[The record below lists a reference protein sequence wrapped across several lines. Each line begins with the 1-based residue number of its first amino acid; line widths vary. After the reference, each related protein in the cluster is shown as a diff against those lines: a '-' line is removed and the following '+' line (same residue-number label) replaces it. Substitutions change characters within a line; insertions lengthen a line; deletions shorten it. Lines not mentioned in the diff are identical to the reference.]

1 MGWKLKVL
9 EYGKIKSAEIEVSP
23 LTLFVGDNNSGKS
36 YLMALL
42 WGIQNL
48 GVSELISSV
57 LREETKLEHE
67 LIGWIRAQVALAC
80 EQGEHIAQVCEIEK
94 ELQAFL
100 REGLRQNKDN
110 LVKKIFNSSDV
121 KIKDLQIELKDL
133 DKISLTFTKLKDRWG
148 SEELDSL
155 RIKNNTGTEYTI
167 KLSEIEWGYQNNLI
181 ICMILSLAMEISIGE
196 VNGIHENIYLPAART
211 GFMLTKDII
220 NKAGRNAAFNIGVQQ
235 EEMIPFIRPINQ
247 FLDVMNDLSF
257 DSKGDRGAAAI
268 AEYLENYMAEG
279 TVEMSTLP
287 NKEVLYVPAGQEKG
301 IPLRIVSAVVT
312 EISPLIFQT
321 IKMKSMYKRVD
332 HMIFERQCEDKWKL
346 HLIEM
351 KGSVGERKWD
361 EIKGKFRASYLVAQA
376 IAGMLEVKITE
387 TVMYTTFEKVQFAP
401 SDTMPSARRVRSGET
416 LVRMKDEWAGARF
429 GLNFGE
435 RTPFIHKAIQ
445 MTRNEEGILA
455 GDLMEG

>member
-1 MGWKLKVL
+1 MKVL

-110 LVKKIFNSSDV
+110 LVRKIFNSSDV

-312 EISPLIFQT
+312 EISPLIL
-321 IKMKSMYKRVD
+321 ILKHKKRVKGLFYEEPEMCLHPQLQQKIARVICQLASAGVKMTLTTHSD
-332 HMIFERQCEDKWKL
+332 IILQHINNMIRLSERQDA
-346 HLIEM
+346 
-351 KGSVGERKWD
+351 ERICSELGYDSGDLLKA
-361 EIKGKFRASYLVAQA
+361 E
-376 IAGMLEVKITE
+376 EVKVYQLKSNAGEGTKVE
-387 TVMYTTFEKVQFAP
+387 ELPCGKNGFAVPTFNDAL
-401 SDTMPSARRVRSGET
+401 DRIM
-416 LVRMKDEWAGARF
+416 
-429 GLNFGE
+429 
-435 RTPFIHKAIQ
+435 
-445 MTRNEEGILA
+445 EEA
-455 GDLMEG
+455 F

>member
-94 ELQAFL
+94 ELQAL
-100 REGLRQNKDN
+100 LQEGLRQNKDN

-312 EISPLIFQT
+312 EISPLIL
-321 IKMKSMYKRVD
+321 ILKHKKRVKGLFYEEPEMCLHPQLQQKIARVICQLASAGVKMTLTTHSD
-332 HMIFERQCEDKWKL
+332 IILQHINNMIRLSERQDA
-346 HLIEM
+346 
-351 KGSVGERKWD
+351 ERICSELGYDSGDLLKA
-361 EIKGKFRASYLVAQA
+361 E
-376 IAGMLEVKITE
+376 EVKVYQLKSNAGEGTKVE
-387 TVMYTTFEKVQFAP
+387 ELPCGKNGFAVPTFNDALDRIMEEAYV
-401 SDTMPSARRVRSGET
+401 
-416 LVRMKDEWAGARF
+416 
-429 GLNFGE
+429 
-435 RTPFIHKAIQ
+435 IQ
-445 MTRNEEGILA
+445 E
-455 GDLMEG
+455 

>member
-1 MGWKLKVL
+1 MKVL

-220 NKAGRNAAFNIGVQQ
+220 KKAGRNAAFNIGVQQ

-312 EISPLIFQT
+312 EISPLIL
-321 IKMKSMYKRVD
+321 ILKHKKRVKGLFYEEPEMCLHPQLQQKIARVICQLASAGVKMTLTTHSD
-332 HMIFERQCEDKWKL
+332 IILQHINNMIRLSERQDA
-346 HLIEM
+346 
-351 KGSVGERKWD
+351 ERICSELGYDSGDLLKA
-361 EIKGKFRASYLVAQA
+361 E
-376 IAGMLEVKITE
+376 EVKVYQLKSNAGEGTKVE
-387 TVMYTTFEKVQFAP
+387 ELPCGKNGFAVPTFNDAL
-401 SDTMPSARRVRSGET
+401 DRIM
-416 LVRMKDEWAGARF
+416 
-429 GLNFGE
+429 
-435 RTPFIHKAIQ
+435 
-445 MTRNEEGILA
+445 EEA
-455 GDLMEG
+455 F

>member
-1 MGWKLKVL
+1 
-9 EYGKIKSAEIEVSP
+9 
-23 LTLFVGDNNSGKS
+23 
-36 YLMALL
+36 MALL

-94 ELQAFL
+94 ELQAL
-100 REGLRQNKDN
+100 LQEGLRQNKDN

-247 FLDVMNDLSF
+247 FLDVVNDLSF

-312 EISPLIFQT
+312 EISPLIL
-321 IKMKSMYKRVD
+321 ILKHKKRVKGLFYEEPEMCLHPQLQQKIARVICQLASAGVKMTLTTHSD
-332 HMIFERQCEDKWKL
+332 IILQHINNMIRLSERQDA
-346 HLIEM
+346 
-351 KGSVGERKWD
+351 ERICSELRYDSGDLLKA
-361 EIKGKFRASYLVAQA
+361 E
-376 IAGMLEVKITE
+376 EVKVYQLKSNAGEGTKVE
-387 TVMYTTFEKVQFAP
+387 ELPCGKNGFAVPTFNDAL
-401 SDTMPSARRVRSGET
+401 DRIM
-416 LVRMKDEWAGARF
+416 
-429 GLNFGE
+429 
-435 RTPFIHKAIQ
+435 
-445 MTRNEEGILA
+445 EEA
-455 GDLMEG
+455 F

>member
-94 ELQAFL
+94 ELQAL
-100 REGLRQNKDN
+100 LQEGLRQNKDN

-312 EISPLIFQT
+312 EISPLIL
-321 IKMKSMYKRVD
+321 ILKHKKRVKGLFYEEPEMCLHPQLQQKIARVICQLASAGVKMTLTTHSD
-332 HMIFERQCEDKWKL
+332 IILQHINNMIRLSERQDA
-346 HLIEM
+346 
-351 KGSVGERKWD
+351 ERICSELRYDSGDLLKA
-361 EIKGKFRASYLVAQA
+361 E
-376 IAGMLEVKITE
+376 EVKVYQLKSNAGEGTKVE
-387 TVMYTTFEKVQFAP
+387 ELPCGKNGFAVPTFNDAL
-401 SDTMPSARRVRSGET
+401 DRIM
-416 LVRMKDEWAGARF
+416 
-429 GLNFGE
+429 
-435 RTPFIHKAIQ
+435 
-445 MTRNEEGILA
+445 EEA
-455 GDLMEG
+455 F

>member
-148 SEELDSL
+148 SEEFDSL
-155 RIKNNTGTEYTI
+155 SIKNNTGTEYTI
-167 KLSEIEWGYQNNLI
+167 KLSEIEWVYQNNLI
-181 ICMILSLAMEISIGE
+181 ICMILSLAMEISIGD
-196 VNGIHENIYLPAART
+196 VNGINENIYLPAART

-235 EEMIPFIRPINQ
+235 EEMSPFIRTINQ

-312 EISPLIFQT
+312 EISPLIL
-321 IKMKSMYKRVD
+321 ILKHKKRVKGLFYEEPEMCLHPQLQQKIARVICQLASAGVKMTLTTHSD
-332 HMIFERQCEDKWKL
+332 IILQHINNMIRLSERQDA
-346 HLIEM
+346 
-351 KGSVGERKWD
+351 ERICSELGYDSGDLLKA
-361 EIKGKFRASYLVAQA
+361 E
-376 IAGMLEVKITE
+376 EVKVYQLKSNAGEGTKVE
-387 TVMYTTFEKVQFAP
+387 ELPCGKNGFAVPTFNDALDRIMEEAYV
-401 SDTMPSARRVRSGET
+401 
-416 LVRMKDEWAGARF
+416 
-429 GLNFGE
+429 
-435 RTPFIHKAIQ
+435 IQ
-445 MTRNEEGILA
+445 E
-455 GDLMEG
+455 

>member
-1 MGWKLKVL
+1 ML
-9 EYGKIKSAEIEVSP
+9 
-23 LTLFVGDNNSGKS
+23 
-36 YLMALL
+36 
-42 WGIQNL
+42 
-48 GVSELISSV
+48 
-57 LREETKLEHE
+57 
-67 LIGWIRAQVALAC
+67 
-80 EQGEHIAQVCEIEK
+80 
-94 ELQAFL
+94 
-100 REGLRQNKDN
+100 
-110 LVKKIFNSSDV
+110 

-312 EISPLIFQT
+312 EISPLIL
-321 IKMKSMYKRVD
+321 ILKHKKRVKGLFYEEPEMCLHPQLQQKIARVICQLASAGVKMTLTTHSD
-332 HMIFERQCEDKWKL
+332 IILQHINNMIRLSERQDA
-346 HLIEM
+346 
-351 KGSVGERKWD
+351 ERICSELGYDSGDLLKA
-361 EIKGKFRASYLVAQA
+361 E
-376 IAGMLEVKITE
+376 EVKVYQLKSNAGEGTKVE
-387 TVMYTTFEKVQFAP
+387 ELPCGKNGFAVPTFNDAL
-401 SDTMPSARRVRSGET
+401 DRIM
-416 LVRMKDEWAGARF
+416 
-429 GLNFGE
+429 
-435 RTPFIHKAIQ
+435 
-445 MTRNEEGILA
+445 EEA
-455 GDLMEG
+455 F